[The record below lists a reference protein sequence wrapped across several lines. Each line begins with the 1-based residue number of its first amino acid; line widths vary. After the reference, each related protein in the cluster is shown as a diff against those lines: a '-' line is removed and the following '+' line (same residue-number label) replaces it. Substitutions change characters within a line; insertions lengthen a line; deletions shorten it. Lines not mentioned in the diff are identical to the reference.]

1 MATITRLKS
10 LAGVRIPD
18 TPLAKAA
25 VDLLEVTSP
34 QFICNHCVQLCS
46 DLCFRKTR
54 RQKHWPL
61 DYRRGNCLFAG
72 PFCTTLGSFP
82 PMPAENR
89 FEVDGADA
97 AREFCLK
104 HQVAPERAERVWEA
118 IALHTSAGIASRMA
132 TEIVLVH
139 LGAALDFL
147 GLGIDQIPPQLL
159 EEILTSYLPA
169 RG

>member
-1 MATITRLKS
+1 MATITCQES

-34 QFICNHCVQLCS
+34 QFICNHCVRTYVFGSLAVRSIGRSMS
-46 DLCFRKTR
+46 DEEIAVCGALL
-54 RQKHWPL
+54 HDLGLVPAH
-61 DYRRGNCLFAG
+61 AG
-72 PFCTTLGSFP
+72 
-82 PMPAENR
+82 ENR

-104 HQVAPERAERVWEA
+104 HQVAPERADRVWEA

-132 TEIVLVH
+132 GEIGLVH
-139 LGAALDFL
+139 LGAALDFF
-147 GLGIDQIPPQLL
+147 GLCIDQFPPQRL
-159 EEILTSYLPA
+159 EEILTCYPPVH
-169 RG
+169 